1 MRVGKRRERRR
12 RERSEGPEE
21 GLAIFGIFLNVQGTE
36 ASKEREG
43 RERGSVFVSGKKG
56 GRGSIYKE
64 ILKGR
69 IISMIK

>member
-1 MRVGKRRERRR
+1 MRVGERRERRR

-21 GLAIFGIFLNVQGTE
+21 DLAIFGIFLNVQGTE

-43 RERGSVFVSGKKG
+43 RERGSVFVSGKKR

-64 ILKGR
+64 ILKGPDN
-69 IISMIK
+69 